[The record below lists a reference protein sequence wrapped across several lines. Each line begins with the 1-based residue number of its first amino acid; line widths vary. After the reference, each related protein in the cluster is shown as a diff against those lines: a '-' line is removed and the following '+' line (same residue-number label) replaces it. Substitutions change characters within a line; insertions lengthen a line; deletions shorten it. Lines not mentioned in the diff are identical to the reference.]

1 MTKKIKIEG
10 MSCGH
15 CSGHVTSALKELE
28 GVIEATVDLK
38 DKSAL
43 VHLSNNINDEQLKAA
58 VEDAGY
64 EVVAIE
70 VMN

>member
-1 MTKKIKIEG
+1 MTKKIIIEG

-15 CSGHVTSALKELE
+15 CSGHVTRALKELK

-43 VHLSNNINDEQLKAA
+43 VQLDNNVDDGQLKAA